1 MTEEQREFLD
11 SDITMKGSSTKEE
24 VIGAP
29 PTGKAPGPDG
39 FTVEFFKSFATELF
53 PPLLEMY
60 TGALERGYCR

>member
-1 MTEEQREFLD
+1 
-11 SDITMKGSSTKEE
+11 MKGSSTKEE